1 MLLTPSLPGGRLQ
14 ANKQEEQHDTEIIE
28 TRGGRDA
35 VHNGT
40 AGASHAGRTLR
51 LSGRRVSASP
61 RQIQLRRL
69 RELRSALSSAFPD
82 QRRRNRQL
90 SADRSATLDT
100 LSNVEGISTY
110 HATLGGKPTE
120 APDGSAALKVLGRH
134 SLRAVRDYPNNQLI
148 VDLVVVGKKCTVKI
162 KNVLKP
168 GKHQYTFHTMV
179 GLAYCEAPTITKVSC
194 APL

>member
-1 MLLTPSLPGGRLQ
+1 MRFTTALPVLAMLAALFACP
-14 ANKQEEQHDTEIIE
+14 D
-28 TRGGRDA
+28 
-35 VHNGT
+35 
-40 AGASHAGRTLR
+40 GASAQARAKFSFEGFANCDQPYLR
-51 LSGRRVSASP
+51 HFPISG
-61 RQIQLRRL
+61 
-69 RELRSALSSAFPD
+69 EGTGT
-82 QRRRNRQL
+82 L

-148 VDLVVVGKKCTVKI
+148 VDLVVVGKKCTVRI